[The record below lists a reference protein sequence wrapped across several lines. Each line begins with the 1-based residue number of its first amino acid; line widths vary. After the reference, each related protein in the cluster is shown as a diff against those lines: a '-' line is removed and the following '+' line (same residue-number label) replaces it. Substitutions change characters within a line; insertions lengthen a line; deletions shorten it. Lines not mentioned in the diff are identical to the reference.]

1 MSENLQKDPGLP
13 ENGQEQIYLDQI
25 KDLKEKLENEMISK
39 EEYDKLL
46 LDHKKLLS
54 DYVNKRPP
62 IVKDEKDK
70 KTAKELSQYFTK
82 ENDMTNREYWKNALE
97 YRDAYMAEYKRD
109 PFDNPNSNNA
119 DPEKAAGVAATIR
132 ELLNQYPDDTE
143 FRIKLNSVMKD
154 DPMVLA
160 RIRKR

>member
-1 MSENLQKDPGLP
+1 MSEELKKESGLP
-13 ENGQEQIYLDQI
+13 ENEQEQIYLDQI

-46 LDHKKLLS
+46 ADHKKLLS
-54 DYVNKRPP
+54 DYVNKRQP
-62 IVKDEKDK
+62 IVKDDEPK
-70 KTAKELSQYFTK
+70 KTAKELSQFFTK

-132 ELLNQYPDDTE
+132 ELLKQYPDDTE

-160 RIRKR
+160 RIRKK

>member
-1 MSENLQKDPGLP
+1 MNEKPQNDPGLP

-70 KTAKELSQYFTK
+70 KTAKELSQYFIK